1 MHVNWGLLVVLYLF
15 IAGMAGGI
23 YFTTAMYEFF
33 GDGINDKMKKGY
45 FYAFSLLIV
54 AVILLILDLER
65 PARFIHMMLAY
76 KFFSPMSMG
85 SWGLFFFGL
94 NAFITVSI
102 NSKGAL
108 KPLGEIFLKFL
119 PYKAYILVGSA
130 LSVFLSA
137 YTGVLLSE
145 TTITIWSS
153 TPFLG
158 SLFLTSGVSCGVCF
172 LMLLN
177 RENLDFIKKGKLLDN
192 LCLILELIIILFFVL
207 ALTIGYGPYPEVKNL
222 FTGLYGFLFIG
233 LGIVVGVILPILIN
247 VFGRITLASP
257 VLVLVGA
264 FFLRYAIVF
273 AGQIR

>member
-33 GDGINDKMKKGY
+33 NGAINEKMKKGY
-45 FYAFSLLIV
+45 LYAFFLLII
-54 AVILLILDLER
+54 AVVLLILDLER
-65 PARFIHMMLAY
+65 PARFMHMMFAY

-94 NAFITVSI
+94 NAFITISI

-108 KPLGEIFLKFL
+108 KPLGELFLKFL

-130 LSVFLSA
+130 LAIFLSA

-145 TTITIWSS
+145 TTITIWAS

-177 RENLDFIKKGKLLDN
+177 KDNDDFIKKGKMLDN
-192 LCLILELIIILFFVL
+192 MCLILELTIILFFVL
-207 ALTIGYGPYPEVKNL
+207 ALTIGYGPYPEIKNL
-222 FTGLYGFLFIG
+222 FSGLYGFLFIG
-233 LGIVVGVILPILIN
+233 LGVVVGAILPILMN
-247 VFGRITLASP
+247 VFGKISLASP
-257 VLVLVGA
+257 VLVLIGA

-273 AGQIR
+273 AGQIK

>member
-33 GDGINDKMKKGY
+33 NGGTNDKIKKGY
-45 FYAFSLLIV
+45 LYAFFLLII

-65 PARFIHMMLAY
+65 PARFVHMILAY

-94 NAFITVSI
+94 NAFITVSM

-108 KPLGEIFLKFL
+108 KPLGDLFLKFL
-119 PYKAYILVGSA
+119 PYKTYILLGSA

-145 TTITIWSS
+145 TTITIWSV

-158 SLFLTSGVSCGVCF
+158 ALFLTSGISCGVCF
-172 LMLLN
+172 LMILN
-177 RENLDFIKKGKLLDN
+177 KENEEFIKKGKMLDN
-192 LCLILELIIILFFVL
+192 MCLILELTIILFFIL

-222 FTGLYGFLFIG
+222 FSGMYGFLFIG
-233 LGIVVGVILPILIN
+233 LGIIIGVVLPIFIN
-247 VFGRITLASP
+247 VFGKISLASP

-273 AGQIR
+273 AGQVK

>member
-1 MHVNWGLLVVLYLF
+1 MHVNWGILVVLYLF

-33 GDGINDKMKKGY
+33 NKDISYKMKKGY
-45 FYAFSLLIV
+45 FYSFVLLII

-65 PARFIHMMLAY
+65 PARFIHMMFAY

-85 SWGLFFFGL
+85 SWGLLFFGI
-94 NAFITVSI
+94 NAFITMSI
-102 NSKGAL
+102 NSQGAL
-108 KPLGEIFLKFL
+108 KPFGNLFLRFL

-145 TTITIWSS
+145 TTITLWSA

-172 LMLLN
+172 LMIMN
-177 RENLDFIKKGKLLDN
+177 REDENFLKKGKILDN
-192 LCLILELIIILFFVL
+192 MCLMLEITIILFFVL
-207 ALTIGYGPYPEVKNL
+207 ALTIGNQVYPETKNL
-222 FTGLYGFLFIG
+222 FNGLYGFIFIG
-233 LGIVVGVILPILIN
+233 LGVIVGAILPLIIN
-247 VFGRITLASP
+247 VYGKITIASP
-257 VLVLVGA
+257 LLVLIGA

-273 AGQIR
+273 AGQVR